1 MLHES
6 PVLLKSWVKLQ
17 SEASSLNTATCYKYR
32 SCPNSPQPHEELG
45 KLVLL
50 PSPHPPIY
58 PTAAKGGSMEGW
70 KESSGCEV
78 QAWRKGASAGAGM
91 PASNPPAQY
100 REGSESISHREGGI
114 NLHTYSLAVG
124 LSKGSVSPLASEHVE
139 TGNCFSPGASVT
151 AEQGDAAA
159 AAPWDTPTMQR
170 SLDAWSRPLAIQ
182 KT

>member
-6 PVLLKSWVKLQ
+6 PVLLKSWLKLQ

-124 LSKGSVSPLASEHVE
+124 LSKGSCVSL
-139 TGNCFSPGASVT
+139 SVWARRDWQLLFT
-151 AEQGDAAA
+151 WSFCDCRARRCGGSSTVGHAHHAAQ
-159 AAPWDTPTMQR
+159 PWCV
-170 SLDAWSRPLAIQ
+170 I
-182 KT
+182 